1 MFICLSIIKSIHRWE
16 EYMSDLLLTLCDA
29 AELDHHYHLPFLSSI
44 CYFLWPTFPYF
55 SDSITIGQIFSW
67 TFTNN
72 YLSSISYDEYF
83 HIGILRKMRFS
94 QIYILR
100 MWGESGLNF
109 LCKISAHI
117 VIGLDL
123 PSHFPFLFFLTING
137 KTSTMTLT
145 AGIRKA
151 GFWNIQTKSNLTRQ
165 LIIIGEWMVFGSS
178 ICWEQGQGM
187 VLVVSCSFLPENY
200 LSGRSNKPP

>member
-1 MFICLSIIKSIHRWE
+1 MFICLSIIKSIPLRE

-29 AELDHHYHLPFLSSI
+29 AELDHHYHPPFLSSI

-83 HIGILRKMRFS
+83 HIGILRKMWFS

-145 AGIRKA
+145 AGIGKA
-151 GFWNIQTKSNLTRQ
+151 GFWNIQTKSN
-165 LIIIGEWMVFGSS
+165 
-178 ICWEQGQGM
+178 
-187 VLVVSCSFLPENY
+187 
-200 LSGRSNKPP
+200 

>member
-1 MFICLSIIKSIHRWE
+1 MFSDNLGGWVMKALAKIIIEKWFFPLGRFFCLFIYLFISLSIIKGVPRRE

-29 AELDHHYHLPFLSSI
+29 AELAHHYHPPFLSSI

-67 TFTNN
+67 TFTNI

-123 PSHFPFLFFLTING
+123 PSLFPFFISLFSYNQLENINND
-137 KTSTMTLT
+137 
-145 AGIRKA
+145 ANCR
-151 GFWNIQTKSNLTRQ
+151 
-165 LIIIGEWMVFGSS
+165 
-178 ICWEQGQGM
+178 
-187 VLVVSCSFLPENY
+187 Y
-200 LSGRSNKPP
+200 